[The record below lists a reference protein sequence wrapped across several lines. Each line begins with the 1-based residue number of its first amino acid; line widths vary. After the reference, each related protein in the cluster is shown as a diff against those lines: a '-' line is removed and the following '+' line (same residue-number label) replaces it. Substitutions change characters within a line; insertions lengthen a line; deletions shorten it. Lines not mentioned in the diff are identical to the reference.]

1 MGLGFLKGFPIALEE
16 KVRDVNPIQ
25 VWISKYLIAVTLW
38 ANNLCGPPRHRP
50 SRRRHRG
57 VPRQNRA
64 KIILL

>member
-1 MGLGFLKGFPIALEE
+1 MGFLKGFPLGLEE

-38 ANNLCGPPRHRP
+38 ANNLCGPPRDRT
-50 SRRRHRG
+50 SRRRHRR
-57 VPRQNRA
+57 VPRQNGE